1 MIHIHTYIRIYS
13 YIHTYIPHQYL
24 RTSTY
29 RDLWLESS
37 TNAKEK
43 PAAEAGNR
51 RGKKGYIW
59 VLRGGVI
66 KNYWEGE
73 GKRKK
78 RGEVI
83 VRNLHQK
90 ARKEQTGKEKR
101 ERE

>member
-1 MIHIHTYIRIYS
+1 
-13 YIHTYIPHQYL
+13 
-24 RTSTY
+24 
-29 RDLWLESS
+29 
-37 TNAKEK
+37 
-43 PAAEAGNR
+43 
-51 RGKKGYIW
+51 
-59 VLRGGVI
+59 LRGGVI

-78 RGEVI
+78 RGDEVI